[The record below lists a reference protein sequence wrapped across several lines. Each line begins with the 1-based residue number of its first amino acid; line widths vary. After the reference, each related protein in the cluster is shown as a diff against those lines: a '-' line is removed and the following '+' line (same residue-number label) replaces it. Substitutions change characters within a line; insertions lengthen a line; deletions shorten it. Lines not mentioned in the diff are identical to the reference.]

1 MRWPPPSMGGGGVD
15 RDRRAAPEAPCG
27 QPVAGCGSV
36 GCFRAADA
44 QARDVLSPAVR
55 VPEGGHS
62 HYAWERRGVCEW
74 VLGQAVR
81 AGGTAPKDHSLTCV
95 CVCDV
100 HSVRVCARDSAFFGG
115 SLPALARA
123 GPANA
128 LTSVE
133 MTSHGY
139 KKAKL
144 NLPAD
149 QRKALF
155 RSLTTEVIR
164 HGRITT
170 TQHRAKAIRGEV
182 RPSFRCRCL
191 RRGTEVGWARA
202 PRPQWDSA
210 RTAVPRCGLGRAGL
224 GREWCTLRAGAE
236 WVCCRVMT
244 ALSSGLPRPC
254 PCAPLCCSQ
263 TLPGC

>member
-1 MRWPPPSMGGGGVD
+1 MASAFHGRWWGGPRQTSGTGSPVWAAGG
-15 RDRRAAPEAPCG
+15 RIWFCRLFSCCGCAGARCLEPGCSGAGGRALSLRVGATR
-27 QPVAGCGSV
+27 SV
-36 GCFRAADA
+36 RTCARA
-44 QARDVLSPAVR
+44 
-55 VPEGGHS
+55 
-62 HYAWERRGVCEW
+62 
-74 VLGQAVR
+74 LGQAVR
-81 AGGTAPKDHSLTCV
+81 AGETAPKDHSLTCV

-210 RTAVPRCGLGRAGL
+210 RTAVSRCGLGRAGL
-224 GREWCTLRAGAE
+224 GREWCTLRAA
-236 WVCCRVMT
+236 R
-244 ALSSGLPRPC
+244 SG
-254 PCAPLCCSQ
+254 CAVA
-263 TLPGC
+263 

>member
-1 MRWPPPSMGGGGVD
+1 MGGGGVD

-62 HYAWERRGVCEW
+62 LYAWERRGVCER

-182 RPSFRCRCL
+182 RPFRCRCL
-191 RRGTEVGWARA
+191 RRGRKWVVPGPQAPSGALAHTLLCHAAGWGERGFGGSGGHFGQAR
-202 PRPQWDSA
+202 SGC
-210 RTAVPRCGLGRAGL
+210 AVA
-224 GREWCTLRAGAE
+224 
-236 WVCCRVMT
+236 
-244 ALSSGLPRPC
+244 
-254 PCAPLCCSQ
+254 
-263 TLPGC
+263 